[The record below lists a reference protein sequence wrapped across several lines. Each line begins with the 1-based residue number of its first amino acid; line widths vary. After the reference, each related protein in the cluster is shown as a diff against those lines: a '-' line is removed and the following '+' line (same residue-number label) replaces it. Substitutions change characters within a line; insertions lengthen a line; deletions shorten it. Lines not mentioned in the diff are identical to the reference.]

1 LKKIKE
7 IKNNPVTKKIVNKEI
22 VFIKKEEKP
31 KTNFQYDEL
40 PDESE
45 MHNSIM
51 NNSRHSIKSE
61 TKNLDVTRKT
71 IDLNNKDNIK
81 NFEETQKRKFHQAV
95 VDFVNENRPKYD
107 RDGEKIIY
115 LKEEYGEEI
124 KNTILSVSNDD

>member
-1 LKKIKE
+1 MKKIKE